1 MCWASWLAPVLCRFG
16 AFVVG
21 ALRFCG
27 GVLSSLS
34 EVSSVVVVAF
44 RNCCLFARFSFVL
57 VSY

>member
-44 RNCCLFARFSFVL
+44 RIVVCSF
-57 VSY
+57 